1 MIWLVRIPVLVVAIL
16 VANLAAAF
24 KWEEF
29 TSGSKLVLSDLLQL
43 GFHGN
48 GTIIWLVAIPVSA
61 LAFVPAVI
69 AIVVAERRQMRSW
82 WQFALGG
89 ASINASAYYV
99 LKALVVWSWGPGPV
113 PDPVSE
119 FLCMAAG
126 GALAG
131 ALYWATAGRK
141 ARRAPTTV

>member
-1 MIWLVRIPVLVVAIL
+1 LIWLARIPALVVVIL
-16 VANLAAAF
+16 FANLAAAF
-24 KWEEF
+24 KWQEF
-29 TSGSKLVLSDLLQL
+29 TSRSKMSLSDLLEL
-43 GFHGN
+43 GLHGA

-69 AIVVAERRQMRSW
+69 AIVAAERRRMWSW

-99 LKALVVWSWGPGPV
+99 LKMLVVWSWGPGPV

-119 FLCMAAG
+119 LLCMAGG
-126 GALAG
+126 GALGG
-131 ALYWATAGRK
+131 AIYWALAGRK
-141 ARRAPTTV
+141 PRGLPTTA